1 MANGG
6 IIGPV
11 NYQSYGKCTVTNK
24 TSSGTVTTQPGT
36 RVVQALIIAGG
47 GAGGSASGSSNQGGG
62 GGGAGGY
69 LCTEVNV
76 NGNSPYTATVGAG
89 AAATPSGPNNAAS
102 GTHLHLVLLVHQF
115 QQQQL
120 VVEQEKV
127 EHHPSHVEFQVDQVV
142 VDKIMKVE

>member
-11 NYQSYGKCTVTNK
+11 NLSSYGKCTVTNK
-24 TSSGTVTTQPGT
+24 TSTGTVTTQPGT

-47 GAGGSASGSSNQGGG
+47 GAGGSASGSSDQGGG

-89 AAATPSGPNNAAS
+89 AAESSRHCAAPSPGSDAVSRAGRRLTGAGVS
-102 GTHLHLVLLVHQF
+102 
-115 QQQQL
+115 
-120 VVEQEKV
+120 
-127 EHHPSHVEFQVDQVV
+127 S
-142 VDKIMKVE
+142 

>member
-11 NYQSYGKCTVTNK
+11 NLSSFGKCTITSK
-24 TSSGTVTTQPGT
+24 TATGTVTTQPGT

-47 GAGGSASGSSNQGGG
+47 GAGGSAAGSSNQGGG

-76 NGNSPYTATVGAG
+76 NGNAPYTATVGAG

-102 GTHLHLVLLVHQF
+102 GTASTFGATGAPVLATALGGGAG
-115 QQQQL
+115 
-120 VVEQEKV
+120 EGRAA
-127 EHHPSHVEFQVDQVV
+127 PIACGIPGGSGGG
-142 VDKIMKVE
+142 